1 MRAYALNRRAIV
13 NEPELRVQ
21 TTANHYP
28 LGGSVNYGVTVLN
41 WAEVI
46 AKALVLHEPACP
58 YSSHT
63 DLKLQ
68 VGVIGPEGK
77 AIAWPTIRIFNA
89 DIAGWQGGSFSR
101 LPGLSSLSAGV
112 LPLVLNS
119 RPGVTNTCRWEI
131 KGLVYQITP

>member
-13 NEPELRVQ
+13 NEPVLRVL
-21 TTANHYP
+21 TTGSYFPIGITVNHAVP
-28 LGGSVNYGVTVLN
+28 VSGG
-41 WAEVI
+41 AEVI
-46 AKALVLHEPACP
+46 AKALARHDPACP

-68 VGVIGPEGK
+68 VGVVGPEGTV
-77 AIAWPTIRIFNA
+77 ISWPTIRIFNP

-101 LPGLSSLSAGV
+101 LPGLSPLSVGV

-119 RPGVTNTCRWEI
+119 RSGVTNTCRWETI
-131 KGLVYQITP
+131 NLVYQITP

>member
-13 NEPELRVQ
+13 NEPVLRVM
-21 TTANHYP
+21 TT
-28 LGGSVNYGVTVLN
+28 VNYFPIGVSAIHAVPVSAG
-41 WAEVI
+41 AEVI
-46 AKALVLHEPACP
+46 AKALARHDPACP

-77 AIAWPTIRIFNA
+77 AISWPDIQIFNSG
-89 DIAGWQGGSFSR
+89 IAGWQGGSFSR
-101 LPGLSSLSAGV
+101 LTGLSYLSVGV

-119 RPGVTNTCRWEI
+119 RPGVTDTCRWEI
-131 KGLVYQITP
+131 RNLVYQITP